1 MTKVLVILEFA
12 HGKLIGVTKE
22 CLTVVKGL
30 GVEAIGVILGH
41 NISELASE
49 APKYD
54 ISKVFKVDDPQFEGV
69 NILYH
74 TRTIEALINQE
85 KPDIV
90 IAGASLYAQEMM
102 PRLAS
107 RFNTAMFAS
116 VKNLEIDDNEIEAVH
131 PLFEEKLF
139 AKMEADRNKL
149 NFITIL
155 RGNNPELEPDA
166 SLTGE
171 IINFSPVI
179 DAKDKREH
187 FIEEKMAKISVD
199 ITKAKLLVSG
209 GRGVG
214 TKEKFSIIVD
224 TAKALGGE
232 VAASRAAVDAGWV
245 PHDHEVGQT
254 GSTVTP
260 DIYIACGISG
270 AIQHLVGMRNS
281 KTIIAINT
289 DEEAPIL
296 EIAHFAIIGDLHAV
310 LPELTKQV

>member
-1 MTKVLVILEFA
+1 MTKVLVVLEFA
-12 HGKLIGVTKE
+12 YGKLIGVTKE
-22 CLTVVKGL
+22 CLTAVKGL
-30 GVEAIGVILGH
+30 GVETIGVILGH
-41 NISELASE
+41 NIDELALE
-49 APKYD
+49 ATKYG

-69 NILYH
+69 NILFH
-74 TRTIEALINQE
+74 TRTVEAIIKQE
-85 KPDIV
+85 NPNIV
-90 IAGASLYAQEMM
+90 VAGASLYAQEMM
-102 PRLAS
+102 PRLAA
-107 RFNTAMFAS
+107 RFNDAIFAS
-116 VKNLEIDDNEIEAVH
+116 VKSLKIDADKIEAIH

-139 AKMEADRNKL
+139 VKMEGDLNKL
-149 NFITIL
+149 NFVTIL
-155 RGNNPELEPDA
+155 RGNNPEVEPDA

-171 IINFSPVI
+171 VINFSPVV
-179 DAKDKREH
+179 DTKDQREH
-187 FIEEKMAKISVD
+187 FIEEKMAKVSVD

-214 TKEKFSIIVD
+214 TKEKFSIIFD

-254 GSTVTP
+254 GSTVNP

-281 KTIIAINT
+281 KTIIAVNT

-310 LPELTKQV
+310 LPELTKHV